1 MKKKTFL
8 CLILTAAIF
17 LSAFSTFRNEQGM
30 DGANVVSSVTPEDTA
45 DCGAI
50 WTNKFSTKG
59 ISYNS
64 IPIIGTNGI
73 YVVNSNILYELSYA
87 NGQVLRQTTLK
98 EKMNSV
104 CNMLLEE
111 HFLYIPLANGTMECV
126 DITSMTSLWQSKSFG
141 GQSLSTTFYQDGYL
155 YAGTTNVLSNGTTTG
170 LFYCLNA
177 KDGSTVWTYE
187 DTDHPGGYYWSGAI
201 VYEDALFF
209 TGDNG
214 ILVSHSLTEPVVYDT
229 AVLTTTAN
237 IRAGLTYHKE
247 TDALY
252 TVAKDGTLF
261 QIQCTEQ
268 KITKVSSGKIMNG
281 AKFITCTSTPTIYN
295 NRLYVGCMADQ
306 YGYVCV
312 MDALTLKPIYQVKG
326 FQNAEVK
333 SSPLVSTRGSSTEE
347 VTVYFSMN
355 ALPGGLYAF
364 KDTEGKTSA
373 SLHTLY
379 IPLAKQYCL
388 SSITADD
395 KGRLYY
401 SNDSGTLFCV
411 TLAKDIPATSTP
423 TVTSIPAATSTPTVS
438 NSPAPAAKKSVSKP
452 KKPYSVKVKK
462 SKKKYKVTW
471 KKKSK
476 KYQTI
481 ISYRY
486 GKGKWKKKTI
496 KKNTAATIKKGKK
509 RLQIR
514 LRCKIKKQSK
524 WIYSS
529 YTKTFSFRP

>member
-1 MKKKTFL
+1 MKKKTLL
-8 CLILTAAIF
+8 CLMLTAAIF
-17 LSAFSTFRNEQGM
+17 LSAFTTFRNEQGM
-30 DGANVVSSVTPEDTA
+30 DGASVVSSVTPEDTA
-45 DCGAI
+45 NCGAI
-50 WTNKFSTKG
+50 WTKKFSTKG
-59 ISYNS
+59 ISISCNS
-64 IPIIGTNGI
+64 IPIMGTNGI

-111 HFLYIPLANGTMECV
+111 HFLYIPLANGTIQCV
-126 DITSMTSLWQSKSFG
+126 DITSMTSLWQSESFG
-141 GQSLSTTFYQDGYL
+141 GQSLSTTFCQDGYL

-187 DTDHPGGYYWSGAI
+187 DKDHPGGYYWSGAI
-201 VYEDALFF
+201 VYEDALYF

-229 AVLTTTAN
+229 AVLTTAN
-237 IRAGLTYHKE
+237 IRAGLTYHKG

-268 KITKVSSGKIMNG
+268 KITRVSSGKIMSG
-281 AKFITCTSTPTIYN
+281 ANFITCTSTPTIYN

-312 MDALTLKPIYQVKG
+312 IDALTLKPIYQVKG

-333 SSPLVSTRGSSTEE
+333 SSPLVSTRGSSTGE

-364 KDTEGKTSA
+364 KDIEGKTSA

-379 IPLAKQYCL
+379 IPQAKQYCL

-423 TVTSIPAATSTPTVS
+423 TVS

-452 KKPYSVKVKK
+452 KKPYGIKVKK

-496 KKNTAATIKKGKK
+496 KKNTATKIKKGKK

>member
-1 MKKKTFL
+1 MGYWKRLAGEYLETHGVLNPPKD
-8 CLILTAAIF
+8 ILEKIKPMTMTESAALFIREF
-17 LSAFSTFRNEQGM
+17 GLQG
-30 DGANVVSSVTPEDTA
+30 TPEQVA
-45 DCGAI
+45 DD
-50 WTNKFSTKG
+50 
-59 ISYNS
+59 
-64 IPIIGTNGI
+64 
-73 YVVNSNILYELSYA
+73 
-87 NGQVLRQTTLK
+87 
-98 EKMNSV
+98 MNA
-104 CNMLLEE
+104 MMDE
-111 HFLYIPLANGTMECV
+111 HYRSDIPLKPGVKEYLARLRDRGVRMCVASATAEPLMEAC
-126 DITSMTSLWQSKSFG
+126 
-141 GQSLSTTFYQDGYL
+141 LSRLGVREDFEFLLSCETVGAGKHQPDVYL
-155 YAGTTNVLSNGTTTG
+155 ESIRRL
-170 LFYCLNA
+170 
-177 KDGSTVWTYE
+177 
-187 DTDHPGGYYWSGAI
+187 GATESETA
-201 VYEDALFF
+201 VYEDALYF

-229 AVLTTTAN
+229 STLTTTAN
-237 IRAGLTYHKE
+237 IRAGLTYHKG

-261 QIQCTEQ
+261 QIQCGNQ
-268 KITKVSSGKIMNG
+268 KITKVSSGKIMSG
-281 AKFITCTSTPTIYN
+281 ANFITCTSTPTIYN

-306 YGYVCV
+306 YGYVCI
-312 MDALTLKPIYQVKG
+312 MDILTLKPIYQVKG

-333 SSPLVSTRGSSTEE
+333 SSPLVSTRSSSTGE

-379 IPLAKQYCL
+379 IPQAKQYCL

-438 NSPAPAAKKSVSKP
+438 NSLAPAAKKSVSKP

-496 KKNTAATIKKGKK
+496 KKNTAVTIKMSKK

-514 LRCKIKKQSK
+514 LRCKIKNQSK
-524 WIYSS
+524 WIYSA
-529 YTKTFSFRP
+529 YTKTFSFHP

>member
-1 MKKKTFL
+1 
-8 CLILTAAIF
+8 
-17 LSAFSTFRNEQGM
+17 
-30 DGANVVSSVTPEDTA
+30 
-45 DCGAI
+45 
-50 WTNKFSTKG
+50 
-59 ISYNS
+59 
-64 IPIIGTNGI
+64 
-73 YVVNSNILYELSYA
+73 
-87 NGQVLRQTTLK
+87 
-98 EKMNSV
+98 
-104 CNMLLEE
+104 
-111 HFLYIPLANGTMECV
+111 
-126 DITSMTSLWQSKSFG
+126 
-141 GQSLSTTFYQDGYL
+141 
-155 YAGTTNVLSNGTTTG
+155 
-170 LFYCLNA
+170 
-177 KDGSTVWTYE
+177 
-187 DTDHPGGYYWSGAI
+187 
-201 VYEDALFF
+201 
-209 TGDNG
+209 
-214 ILVSHSLTEPVVYDT
+214 
-229 AVLTTTAN
+229 
-237 IRAGLTYHKE
+237 
-247 TDALY
+247 
-252 TVAKDGTLF
+252 
-261 QIQCTEQ
+261 
-268 KITKVSSGKIMNG
+268 MNG
-281 AKFITCTSTPTIYN
+281 ANFVTCTSTPTIYN

-306 YGYVCV
+306 YGYVCI

-333 SSPLVSTRGSSTEE
+333 SSPLVSTRGSSTGE

-379 IPLAKQYCL
+379 IPQAKQYCL

>member
-1 MKKKTFL
+1 
-8 CLILTAAIF
+8 
-17 LSAFSTFRNEQGM
+17 
-30 DGANVVSSVTPEDTA
+30 
-45 DCGAI
+45 
-50 WTNKFSTKG
+50 
-59 ISYNS
+59 
-64 IPIIGTNGI
+64 
-73 YVVNSNILYELSYA
+73 
-87 NGQVLRQTTLK
+87 
-98 EKMNSV
+98 
-104 CNMLLEE
+104 
-111 HFLYIPLANGTMECV
+111 
-126 DITSMTSLWQSKSFG
+126 
-141 GQSLSTTFYQDGYL
+141 
-155 YAGTTNVLSNGTTTG
+155 
-170 LFYCLNA
+170 
-177 KDGSTVWTYE
+177 
-187 DTDHPGGYYWSGAI
+187 
-201 VYEDALFF
+201 
-209 TGDNG
+209 
-214 ILVSHSLTEPVVYDT
+214 
-229 AVLTTTAN
+229 
-237 IRAGLTYHKE
+237 
-247 TDALY
+247 
-252 TVAKDGTLF
+252 
-261 QIQCTEQ
+261 
-268 KITKVSSGKIMNG
+268 
-281 AKFITCTSTPTIYN
+281 
-295 NRLYVGCMADQ
+295 MADQ

-333 SSPLVSTRGSSTEE
+333 SSPLVSTRGSSTGE

-379 IPLAKQYCL
+379 IPQAKQYCL

-423 TVTSIPAATSTPTVS
+423 TVTSIPAATSTSTITSIPAATSTPTVS
-438 NSPAPAAKKSVSKP
+438 NSLAPAAKNSVSKP

-529 YTKTFSFRP
+529 YTKPFSFRP

>member
-1 MKKKTFL
+1 
-8 CLILTAAIF
+8 
-17 LSAFSTFRNEQGM
+17 M

-64 IPIIGTNGI
+64 IPIMGTNGI

-111 HFLYIPLANGTMECV
+111 HFLYIPLANGTMQCV
-126 DITSMTSLWQSKSFG
+126 DITSMTSLWQSESFG
-141 GQSLSTTFYQDGYL
+141 GQSLSTTFCQDGHL

-187 DTDHPGGYYWSGAI
+187 DKDHPGGYYWSGAI
-201 VYEDALFF
+201 VYEDALYF

-229 AVLTTTAN
+229 AVLTTAN
-237 IRAGLTYHKE
+237 IRAGLTYHKG

-261 QIQCTEQ
+261 QIQCGNQ

-306 YGYVCV
+306 YGYVCI

-333 SSPLVSTRGSSTEE
+333 SSPLVSTRGSSTGE

-379 IPLAKQYCL
+379 IPQAKQYCL

-423 TVTSIPAATSTPTVS
+423 TVTSIPATTSTPTITSIPAATSTPTVS
-438 NSPAPAAKKSVSKP
+438 NSLAPAAKNSVSKP

-486 GKGKWKKKTI
+486 GKGKWEKKTI

>member
-30 DGANVVSSVTPEDTA
+30 DGASVVSSVTPEDTA

-64 IPIIGTNGI
+64 IPIMGTNGI

-111 HFLYIPLANGTMECV
+111 HFLYIPLANGTMQCV
-126 DITSMTSLWQSKSFG
+126 DITSMTSLWQSESFG
-141 GQSLSTTFYQDGYL
+141 GQSLSTTFCQDGYL
-155 YAGTTNVLSNGTTTG
+155 YAGTTNVLSSGTTTG

-187 DTDHPGGYYWSGAI
+187 DKDHPGGYYWSGAI
-201 VYEDALFF
+201 VYEDALYF

-229 AVLTTTAN
+229 AVLTTAN
-237 IRAGLTYHKE
+237 IRAGLTYHKG

-261 QIQCTEQ
+261 QIQCGNQ
-268 KITKVSSGKIMNG
+268 KITEVSSGKIMNG
-281 AKFITCTSTPTIYN
+281 ANFVTCTSTPTIYN

-333 SSPLVSTRGSSTEE
+333 SSPLVSTRGSSTGE

-379 IPLAKQYCL
+379 IPQAKQYCL

-423 TVTSIPAATSTPTVS
+423 TVTST
-438 NSPAPAAKKSVSKP
+438 PAAKKSVLKP

>member
-1 MKKKTFL
+1 MKKKTLL
-8 CLILTAAIF
+8 CLMLTAAIF
-17 LSAFSTFRNEQGM
+17 LSAFTTFRNEQGM
-30 DGANVVSSVTPEDTA
+30 DGASVVSSVTPEDTA

-50 WTNKFSTKG
+50 WTKKFSTKG

-64 IPIIGTNGI
+64 IPIMGTNGI

-126 DITSMTSLWQSKSFG
+126 DITSMTSLWQSESFG
-141 GQSLSTTFYQDGYL
+141 GQSLSTAFYHNGYL
-155 YAGTTNVLSNGTTTG
+155 YAGTTNVLSNGATTG
-170 LFYCLNA
+170 LFYCLNT

-187 DTDHPGGYYWSGAI
+187 DKDHPGGYYWSGAI
-201 VYEDALFF
+201 VYEDALYF

-229 AVLTTTAN
+229 STLTTTAN

-261 QIQCTEQ
+261 QIQCGNQ

-281 AKFITCTSTPTIYN
+281 AKFITCTSTPAIYN
-295 NRLYVGCMADQ
+295 NRLYVGCVADQ

-312 MDALTLKPIYQVKG
+312 MDALTLAPIYQVKG

-333 SSPLVSTRGSSTEE
+333 SSPLVSTRNSSTGK
-347 VTVYFSMN
+347 VTVYVSMN
-355 ALPGGLYAF
+355 APPGGLYAF
-364 KDTEGKTSA
+364 TDMEGKTSA

-379 IPLAKQYCL
+379 IPQAKQYCL

-423 TVTSIPAATSTPTVS
+423 AVTNTPMAANT
-438 NSPAPAAKKSVSKP
+438 PAPAAKKPVATP
-452 KKPYSVKVKK
+452 KKPYGIKVKK
-462 SKKKYKVTW
+462 SKKKYKITW

-496 KKNTAATIKKGKK
+496 KKNTAATIKKSKK

-514 LRCKIKKQSK
+514 LRCKIKNQSK
-524 WIYSS
+524 WIYSA
-529 YTKTFSFRP
+529 YTKTFSFHP

>member
-1 MKKKTFL
+1 MKKKTLL
-8 CLILTAAIF
+8 CLMLTAAIF
-17 LSAFSTFRNEQGM
+17 LSAFTTFRNEQGM

-45 DCGAI
+45 NCGAI
-50 WTNKFSTKG
+50 WTKKFSTKG
-59 ISYNS
+59 ISISCNS
-64 IPIIGTNGI
+64 IPIMGTNGI

-98 EKMNSV
+98 EKKNSV

-111 HFLYIPLANGTMECV
+111 HFLYIPLANGTIQCV
-126 DITSMTSLWQSKSFG
+126 DITSMTSLWQSESFG
-141 GQSLSTTFYQDGYL
+141 GQSLSTTFCQDGYL

-187 DTDHPGGYYWSGAI
+187 DKDHPGGYYWSGAI
-201 VYEDALFF
+201 VYEDALYF

-229 AVLTTTAN
+229 AVLTTAN
-237 IRAGLTYHKE
+237 IRAGLTYHKG

-268 KITKVSSGKIMNG
+268 KITRVSSGKIMNG

-333 SSPLVSTRGSSTEE
+333 SSPLVSTRGSSTGE

-379 IPLAKQYCL
+379 IPQAKQYCL

-395 KGRLYY
+395 KGCLYY

-423 TVTSIPAATSTPTVS
+423 AATSTPTVS
-438 NSPAPAAKKSVSKP
+438 NSPAPAAKKSVLKP

-471 KKKSK
+471 KRKSK

>member
-64 IPIIGTNGI
+64 IPIMGTNGI

-111 HFLYIPLANGTMECV
+111 HFLYIPLANGTIQCV
-126 DITSMTSLWQSKSFG
+126 DTTSMTSLWQSESFG
-141 GQSLSTTFYQDGYL
+141 GQSLSTTFCQDGYL

-187 DTDHPGGYYWSGAI
+187 DKDHPGGYYWSGAI
-201 VYEDALFF
+201 VYEDALYF

-229 AVLTTTAN
+229 AVLTTAN
-237 IRAGLTYHKE
+237 IRAGLTYHKG

-261 QIQCTEQ
+261 QIQCGNQ

-333 SSPLVSTRGSSTEE
+333 SSPLVSTRGSSTRE

-364 KDTEGKTSA
+364 KDTEGKTSS

-423 TVTSIPAATSTPTVS
+423 TVS
-438 NSPAPAAKKSVSKP
+438 NSSAPAAKKSVSKP

>member
-30 DGANVVSSVTPEDTA
+30 DGASVVSSVTPEDTA

-64 IPIIGTNGI
+64 IPIMGTNGI

-111 HFLYIPLANGTMECV
+111 HFLYIPLANGTMQCV
-126 DITSMTSLWQSKSFG
+126 DITSMTSLWQSESFG
-141 GQSLSTTFYQDGYL
+141 GQSLSTTFCQDGYL
-155 YAGTTNVLSNGTTTG
+155 YAGTTNVSSNGTTTG

-187 DTDHPGGYYWSGAI
+187 DKDHPGGYYWSGAI
-201 VYEDALFF
+201 VYEDALYF

-214 ILVSHSLTEPVVYDT
+214 ILVSHSLMEPVVYDT
-229 AVLTTTAN
+229 AVLTTAN

-261 QIQCTEQ
+261 QIQCGNQ

-281 AKFITCTSTPTIYN
+281 ANFVTCTSTPTIYN

-312 MDALTLKPIYQVKG
+312 MDALTLKPIYQVKDFKMLKSNLLLL
-326 FQNAEVK
+326 FQPV
-333 SSPLVSTRGSSTEE
+333 V
-347 VTVYFSMN
+347 
-355 ALPGGLYAF
+355 LP
-364 KDTEGKTSA
+364 
-373 SLHTLY
+373 
-379 IPLAKQYCL
+379 
-388 SSITADD
+388 
-395 KGRLYY
+395 
-401 SNDSGTLFCV
+401 
-411 TLAKDIPATSTP
+411 
-423 TVTSIPAATSTPTVS
+423 
-438 NSPAPAAKKSVSKP
+438 P
-452 KKPYSVKVKK
+452 KK
-462 SKKKYKVTW
+462 
-471 KKKSK
+471 
-476 KYQTI
+476 
-481 ISYRY
+481 
-486 GKGKWKKKTI
+486 
-496 KKNTAATIKKGKK
+496 
-509 RLQIR
+509 
-514 LRCKIKKQSK
+514 
-524 WIYSS
+524 
-529 YTKTFSFRP
+529 

>member
-1 MKKKTFL
+1 M
-8 CLILTAAIF
+8 
-17 LSAFSTFRNEQGM
+17 
-30 DGANVVSSVTPEDTA
+30 
-45 DCGAI
+45 
-50 WTNKFSTKG
+50 
-59 ISYNS
+59 
-64 IPIIGTNGI
+64 
-73 YVVNSNILYELSYA
+73 
-87 NGQVLRQTTLK
+87 
-98 EKMNSV
+98 
-104 CNMLLEE
+104 
-111 HFLYIPLANGTMECV
+111 
-126 DITSMTSLWQSKSFG
+126 
-141 GQSLSTTFYQDGYL
+141 
-155 YAGTTNVLSNGTTTG
+155 
-170 LFYCLNA
+170 
-177 KDGSTVWTYE
+177 
-187 DTDHPGGYYWSGAI
+187 
-201 VYEDALFF
+201 
-209 TGDNG
+209 
-214 ILVSHSLTEPVVYDT
+214 EPVVYDT
-229 AVLTTTAN
+229 AVLTTAN

-261 QIQCTEQ
+261 QIQCGNQ

-281 AKFITCTSTPTIYN
+281 ANFVTCTSTPTIYN

-333 SSPLVSTRGSSTEE
+333 SSPLVSTRGTSTEE

-471 KKKSK
+471 EKKSK